1 MVEIRELVIQA
12 RLLEEDGPGTGYTK
26 SVQSDNT
33 EDTPE
38 LQVADPDPKW
48 VQKIVETCLRE
59 MQERWAEKSL
69 R

>member
-12 RLLEEDGPGTGYTK
+12 RLREEDGPGTGDTRSAQ
-26 SVQSDNT
+26 SVNT
-33 EDTPE
+33 DETPE

-48 VQKIVETCLRE
+48 IQKIVEICLRE
-59 MQERWAEKSL
+59 MQERWTEKSM